1 MSAFFTTSFPT
12 TNLGDQAQTKRL
24 LADAVISPVFYQP
37 TEYLGTRAVPVDIQL
52 INSLNYVQ
60 GINKYVFYVF
70 LTATGVPPAVVA
82 VGCQV
87 VNCPLNLLDTFSGST
102 YNNFYSVPVGTLI
115 QGQKIYD
122 CAQLTPTSISSSI
135 DLINS
140 FAGTYVF
147 KMIIS
152 LTPESG

>member
-24 LADAVISPVFYQP
+24 VADAVISPVFYQP
-37 TEYLGTRAVPVDIQL
+37 TAYLGTRASPVDIAL

-70 LTATGVPPAVVA
+70 LTAGVGPPVA
-82 VGCQV
+82 GVGCQV
-87 VNCPLNLLDTFSGST
+87 INCPLNLLDTFSATT
-102 YNNFYSVPVGTLI
+102 YNNFYSVPSPGIPI
-115 QGQKIYD
+115 QAQKIYD

-135 DLINS
+135 DLLDGV
-140 FAGTYVF
+140 AGVYQF